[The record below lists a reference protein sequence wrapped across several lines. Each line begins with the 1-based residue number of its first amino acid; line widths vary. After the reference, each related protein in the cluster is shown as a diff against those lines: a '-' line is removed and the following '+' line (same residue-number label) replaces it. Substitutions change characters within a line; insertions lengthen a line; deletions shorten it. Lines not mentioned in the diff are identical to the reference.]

1 MGLFDK
7 LKDLSG
13 PRSPNPEEQ
22 CTNAELQAHG
32 APSVMERLKALGDKK
47 QVNPPPPAAS
57 VSEPAP
63 APAPETVSEEGTAC
77 PTCGKV
83 FRHLSRHKCKG
94 PAPVQPLSNEEQ
106 QQVLDSNADA
116 PEHAPGRSL
125 SVSVG
130 FILILDAL
138 FEKNMNGAPLL
149 FSDIIGPLADAVAK
163 ENNVGH
169 WGAVDYAKGGPLLAV
184 KLGRWLEA
192 TKPQGIILADSSTP
206 ELRAVKEVLKRAA
219 RAVIQGVR

>member
-7 LKDLSG
+7 LKDLSK
-13 PRSPNPEEQ
+13 SPDPEEQ
-22 CTNAELQAHG
+22 CTNEELKAHG
-32 APSVMERLKALGDKK
+32 SVMERLKALGDKK
-47 QVNPPPPAAS
+47 QVNPPPPTAS
-57 VSEPAP
+57 VPEPASVP
-63 APAPETVSEEGTAC
+63 APAPEAVSEEGTAC

-94 PAPVQPLSNEEQ
+94 PVPVSVQPLSDEEH
-106 QQVLDSNADA
+106 QVLDLNSDA
-116 PEHAPGRSL
+116 PAYTAAST
-125 SVSVG
+125 G

-184 KLGRWLEA
+184 KLGWWLEA

>member
-13 PRSPNPEEQ
+13 PKSPDPEEQ

-32 APSVMERLKALGDKK
+32 ALSVMERLKALGDKK

-57 VSEPAP
+57 VPEPIAP
-63 APAPETVSEEGTAC
+63 VPEAVSEEGTAC

-94 PAPVQPLSNEEQ
+94 PQSLNEEEQ
-106 QQVLDSNADA
+106 PANADV

-138 FEKNMNGAPLL
+138 FEKNTNGVPLL
-149 FSDIIGPLADAVAK
+149 FTDIIGPLADAVAK

-184 KLGRWLEA
+184 KLGKWLEA